1 MTKDFIIYYF
11 IIICEKLS
19 IKLSHYFKLLGICQ
33 RHWVSAQ
40 KKTKAS
46 KAFARQSYLWSQ
58 GGSNP

>member
-1 MTKDFIIYYF
+1 MTKDFIFYYF
-11 IIICEKLS
+11 IIICEKMS
-19 IKLSHYFKLLGICQ
+19 KNSVIISNCLGFVNGTGFQ
-33 RHWVSAQ
+33 H